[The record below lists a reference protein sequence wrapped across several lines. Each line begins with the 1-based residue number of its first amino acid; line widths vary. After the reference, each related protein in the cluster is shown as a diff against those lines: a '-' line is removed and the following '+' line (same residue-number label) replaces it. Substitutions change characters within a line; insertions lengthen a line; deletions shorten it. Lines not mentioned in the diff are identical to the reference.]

1 MSQIE
6 NEPFLLR
13 KRSAEEIAD
22 YDLGFQAGANA
33 EEADDTK
40 SEAWQHGWAE
50 PMCRGYRPLTISS
63 SIRCFSFI
71 ATAANIVRKDL
82 AVRPCFPMT

>member
-1 MSQIE
+1 MQHIT

-13 KRSAEEIAD
+13 KRSDEEIAD

-33 EEADDTK
+33 EEEDDTK

-50 PMCRGYRPLTISS
+50 
-63 SIRCFSFI
+63 
-71 ATAANIVRKDL
+71 AQE
-82 AVRPCFPMT
+82 